1 MTFGTTYL
9 EILAVPEYSDS
20 EFTCISGRFY
30 DKGTNICI
38 EVLWQDFSNHAPFP
52 SRKGLDLPRNSLAGN
67 FFETHYPEAEL
78 SPIHAGVD
86 FGHVKKR
93 KSMVGKI
100 IEHVIQSQDKGG
112 NNVRD

>member
-38 EVLWQDFSNHAPFP
+38 EVLWQ
-52 SRKGLDLPRNSLAGN
+52 
-67 FFETHYPEAEL
+67 EL

-86 FGHVKKR
+86 FGRVKKR
-93 KSMVGKI
+93 KSIVGKI